1 MGQEAGVITD
11 DPAIQTMDKYLAGNI
26 YLMEMLGAK
35 TWLTIFHEQ
44 MEKLT
49 ATNPATYDIYQTLKT
64 NRRKWIAQQAKLIKQ
79 LGSEIWLI
87 ETITGLI
94 GHTPEFDRGAVQEQL
109 EQLREAGQ

>member
-35 TWLTIFHEQ
+35 AWLTIFHEQ

-49 ATNPATYDIYQTLKT
+49 ATSPATYDIYQTLKT
-64 NRRKWIAQQAKLIKQ
+64 TRRKWIAQQAKLIKQ
-79 LGSEIWLI
+79 LGSETWLI
-87 ETITGLI
+87 ETITGLV
-94 GHTPEFDRGAVQEQL
+94 GHALEFDRGEVQEQL
-109 EQLREAGQ
+109 EQLREAVR